1 MRSALL
7 PWAPYAKTTRLDE
20 HGIALPKLSLKRPVR
35 TRTRSFDLKCAPRTT
50 SGLMSRIARPGIAA
64 AGVRPVAGAV
74 AERMTAEP
82 ASPISA
88 DRSVRLATGGALMIT
103 GCREI
108 TKKPAPF
115 RVTSRADALGSDRRR
130 CPGIGA
136 TLRADRSPTS
146 TRRCVLQRASA
157 PGSRPDEGHRCTR
170 LQARGGLRRRAPRR
184 SARRR
189 SMPREE
195 R

>member
-88 DRSVRLATGGALMIT
+88 ERIVRLTVI
-103 GCREI
+103 
-108 TKKPAPF
+108 
-115 RVTSRADALGSDRRR
+115 DALSGVIGFERGGQTAFSSSQRVSKMKKKRPAMLAGRIALSSLTASD
-130 CPGIGA
+130 
-136 TLRADRSPTS
+136 
-146 TRRCVLQRASA
+146 A
-157 PGSRPDEGHRCTR
+157 PGRRPG
-170 LQARGGLRRRAPRR
+170 
-184 SARRR
+184 
-189 SMPREE
+189 
-195 R
+195 